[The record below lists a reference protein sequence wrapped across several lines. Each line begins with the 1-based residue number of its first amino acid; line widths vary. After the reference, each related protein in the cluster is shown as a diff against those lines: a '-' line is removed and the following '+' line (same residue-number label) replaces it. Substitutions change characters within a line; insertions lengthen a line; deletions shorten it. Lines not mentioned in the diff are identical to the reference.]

1 MELLEIYKQATENN
15 ICKEWQEK
23 MKADLSFKN
32 LCEMYFNGD
41 DWSME
46 KDFPNIETLRNFKG
60 KTEAYG
66 LFTDYVGMPNIIS
79 KMAFFGDS
87 NVKLNFEGFAKKQYV
102 SMLIIRH
109 NTKAKITVSDYAK
122 VIINLLDNAEV
133 EIEAIGNSMVQIF
146 SYGNSN
152 IKYTGDV
159 RITKSSFK

>member
-1 MELLEIYKQATENN
+1 MELQEIYKQATENN

-23 MKADLSFKN
+23 MKADLSLKN

-60 KTEAYG
+60 KTEAHG
-66 LFTDYVGMPNIIS
+66 LFTDYVGMPNILS
-79 KMAFFGDS
+79 KMAFFGHS
-87 NVKLNFEGFAKKQYV
+87 EVNLNYGGFSV
-102 SMLIIRH
+102 SQLILRH
-109 NTKAKITVSDYAK
+109 QTKAKITASENAII
-122 VIINLLDNAEV
+122 IINLLDSAELEIVAIDNSRV
-133 EIEAIGNSMVQIF
+133 EVF

>member
-1 MELLEIYKQATENN
+1 MELQEIYKQATENN

-46 KDFPNIETLRNFKG
+46 KNFPNVETLRNFKG
-60 KTEAYG
+60 KIEAYG
-66 LFTDYVGMPNIIS
+66 LFTDYVGMPNILS

-87 NVKLNFEGFAKKQYV
+87 DVKLNYDGFSV
-102 SMLIIRH
+102 SQLILRH
-109 NTKAKITVSDYAK
+109 SAKAKITASEYAI
-122 VIINLLDNAEV
+122 VILNILDNAEV
-133 EIEAIGNSMVQIF
+133 EIEAIDNSRVEVF

>member
-1 MELLEIYKQATENN
+1 MKLIDIYIQATENG

-23 MKADLSFKN
+23 MKADLSLKN

-46 KDFPNIETLRNFKG
+46 KDFPNVDAMRHFRGVTET
-60 KTEAYG
+60 YG
-66 LFTDYVGMPNIIS
+66 LFTDYVGMPNILP

-87 NVKLNFEGFAKKQYV
+87 DVKLNYDGFSV
-102 SMLIIRH
+102 SQLILRH
-109 NTKAKITVSDYAK
+109 NTKAKITASDNAI
-122 VIINLLDNAEV
+122 VILNIMDDAEV
-133 EIEAIGNSMVQIF
+133 EIESIANSMVQVF

-152 IKYTGDV
+152 IKYSGDV

>member
-1 MELLEIYKQATENN
+1 MELQEIYKQATENG

-23 MKADLSFKN
+23 MKADLSLKN

-46 KDFPNIETLRNFKG
+46 KDFPNVETMRNFKG
-60 KTEAYG
+60 KTEVHG
-66 LFTDYVGMPNIIS
+66 LFTDYIGMPNIVS

-87 NVKLNFEGFAKKQYV
+87 DIKLNYGGFSV
-102 SMLIIRH
+102 SQLILRH
-109 NTKAKITVSDYAK
+109 GTKAKITASDNSI
-122 VIINLLDNAEV
+122 VIINILDNAEV
-133 EIEAIGNSMVQIF
+133 EIEAIDNSRVEVF

-159 RITKSSFK
+159 RITKSSFKK

>member
-1 MELLEIYKQATENN
+1 MELQEIYKQATENG
-15 ICKEWQEK
+15 ICKQWQEK

-46 KDFPNIETLRNFKG
+46 KDFPNVETLRNFKG
-60 KTEAYG
+60 KTEVHG
-66 LFTDYVGMPNIIS
+66 LFTDYSGMPNIIN

-87 NVKLNFEGFAKKQYV
+87 DVKLNYGGFSV
-102 SMLIIRH
+102 SQLILRH
-109 NTKAKITVSDYAK
+109 STKAKITASENAI
-122 VIINLLDNAEV
+122 VIINILDNADV
-133 EIEAIGNSMVQIF
+133 EIEAIENSRVEVF

-159 RITKSSFK
+159 RITKSSFKK

>member
-1 MELLEIYKQATENN
+1 MELQEIYKQATENN
-15 ICKEWQEK
+15 ICKEWREK

-46 KDFPNIETLRNFKG
+46 KDFPNVETLRNFKG
-60 KTEAYG
+60 KTEVYG

-79 KMAFFGDS
+79 KMAFFGHSD
-87 NVKLNFEGFAKKQYV
+87 VKLNYDGFSV
-102 SMLIIRH
+102 SQLILRH
-109 NTKAKITVSDYAK
+109 SAKAKITASEYAI
-122 VIINLLDNAEV
+122 VILNILDNAEV
-133 EIEAIGNSMVQIF
+133 EIEAIDNSRVEVF

-159 RITKSSFK
+159 RITKSSFKK